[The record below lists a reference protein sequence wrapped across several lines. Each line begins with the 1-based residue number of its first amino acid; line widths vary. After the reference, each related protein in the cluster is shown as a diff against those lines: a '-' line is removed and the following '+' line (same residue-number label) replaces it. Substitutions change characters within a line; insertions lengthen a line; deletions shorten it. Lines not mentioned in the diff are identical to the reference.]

1 MEIIISSDT
10 FEHVSKDT
18 RFSANIYLV
27 KVNSVFLS
35 HLFLFLLFFTL
46 NKEMLA
52 GLAEV
57 TIAECSENK
66 PIEIN

>member
-1 MEIIISSDT
+1 MSVKILASQPT
-10 FEHVSKDT
+10 FTWSKST
-18 RFSANIYLV
+18 V
-27 KVNSVFLS
+27 QS